1 VVVNH
6 HEPMS
11 LPHKVESGYDII
23 VGPSKEINIGVG
35 RLIEQKATTQVQE
48 SVKLPQCYT
57 VTDT

>member
-1 VVVNH
+1 
-6 HEPMS
+6 MS